1 MSTLSMA
8 VRLIEC
14 LTRMEVGCLD
24 RGEYQMQKLR
34 LIILASGLALLL
46 PVTGYTQSVSD
57 IQDLSPEERRAY
69 MESMSPDE
77 RAAMREKWRAELDA
91 MPEEERR
98 AMRERMAADRPEGQR
113 NRAAMRERWESM
125 SEEERAAAR
134 LKREQIRAQ
143 RREHWESMSEE
154 ERTAAREKRGK
165 HAKGR
170 HGGAGKH
177 NGENPDNT
185 K

>member
-1 MSTLSMA
+1 
-8 VRLIEC
+8 
-14 LTRMEVGCLD
+14 MEVGCLD
-24 RGEYQMQKLR
+24 RGEYQMQK
-34 LIILASGLALLL
+34 LL

-57 IQDLSPEERRAY
+57 IQDLNPEERRAY

-77 RAAMREKWRAELDA
+77 RAAMRDKWRAELDA

-113 NRAAMRERWESM
+113 NRAAMRER
-125 SEEERAAAR
+125 AAR

-185 K
+185 E